1 MSGLH
6 HREVAQDEG
15 DLRLD
20 RWFRR
25 HFPTLGHGHLA
36 KLLRTGQVRIDGK
49 RAKPGSRIAAGQTIR
64 IPPMEVGEKPAPAL
78 RPKVAE
84 QDAQQLLEAILY
96 QDDYIIAL
104 NKPAGLAVQGGSKI
118 SKHLDG
124 MLDVL
129 RFDADRPRLVHRLD
143 KDTSGVLLLARTG
156 AVAARLAAS
165 FRNRDARKIYWA
177 LVAGVP
183 RPAQGRIDVALAKRA
198 SEGRESV
205 VSDPDAGKA
214 AVTEYTTLETI
225 GNKAAWLELRPQ
237 TGRTHQLRSHC
248 ATLGT
253 PIVGDGKYGGA
264 EAHLGGLANRV
275 HLHARAISI
284 RHPITGKTLHVT
296 APLSGHMARSW
307 AMLGLPG
314 KAPNEPGKGK

>member
-36 KLLRTGQVRIDGK
+36 KLLRTGQVRVDGK
-49 RAKPGSRIAAGQTIR
+49 RAKAGLRIAAGQTIR
-64 IPPMEVGEKPAPAL
+64 IPPLTVGDKPAARP
-78 RPKVAE
+78 RPKIAE
-84 QDAQQLLEAILY
+84 QDRAQLLDAILY
-96 QDDYIIAL
+96 QDDHIIAL
-104 NKPAGLAVQGGSKI
+104 NKPAGLAVQGGSKT
-118 SKHLDG
+118 SRHLDG
-124 MLDVL
+124 MLDIL
-129 RFDADRPRLVHRLD
+129 RFGADRPRLVHRLD

-183 RPAQGRIDVALAKRA
+183 RPAQGRIDVALAKRP
-198 SEGRESV
+198 SDGRESV
-205 VSDPDAGKA
+205 VSDPDAGKPA
-214 AVTEYTTLETI
+214 ITEYTTLEAI
-225 GNKAAWLELRPQ
+225 GNRAAWLELRPL

-248 ATLGT
+248 TTLGT

-264 EAHLGGLANRV
+264 EARLGGLANRL

-284 RHPITGKTLHVT
+284 IHPDTGKALRVT
-296 APLSGHMARSW
+296 APLAGHMAQSW
-307 AMLGLPG
+307 SMLGLPD
-314 KAPNEPGKGK
+314 KAPNEPGKRK